1 MRYLLLVF
9 CLLSALPA
17 GAQDIIGPV
26 RVIDGDTI
34 DVQGVRVRL
43 WGIDAPEAGT
53 VAGDAA
59 TAFLRALTD
68 GETVSCRDTGGRSYR
83 RIVAQCFIGDLDIAD
98 ALIDAGH
105 ARDWPK
111 YSGGHYAR

>member
-1 MRYLLLVF
+1 MRTIFAAVILFL
-9 CLLSALPA
+9 ALPA
-17 GAQDIIGPV
+17 LAQDLIGPADI
-26 RVIDGDTI
+26 IDGDTI

-59 TAFLRALTD
+59 TAFLRDLMD

-98 ALIDAGH
+98 ALVDAGH

-111 YSGGHYAR
+111 YSSGYYAR